1 MTVDFPLHRFEEFGK
16 LNDAELRAL
25 HALGNE
31 PRHYRRHAKI
41 RTEDVV
47 STGFYVLVEGW
58 VAASHMVAS
67 GGRQILKVHLPGDAV
82 GTPSMSTAR
91 TVEELTA
98 LTQATMIEVPFARFG
113 QLFEDHP
120 RVAARFMLSI
130 QWERVALMDRLAS
143 IGRTSAPAQLA
154 AFLLDLM
161 ERLTLLGLVEN
172 DGFVM
177 RLTQEQIGDAL
188 GLTAVHVNRT
198 LRVIEDE
205 GLIARE
211 ERRITL
217 LDRPA
222 LERLAER
229 PKRVPLADPAWL
241 PPAR

>member
-1 MTVDFPLHRFEEFGK
+1 MTIDLPLHRFEEFGT
-16 LNDAELRAL
+16 LTDAELDAL
-25 HALGNE
+25 NALGNA
-31 PRHYRRHAKI
+31 PRRYKRHAKI

-47 STGFYVLVEGW
+47 PTSFYLLLDGW
-58 VAASHMVAS
+58 VAASHMVAN

-98 LTQATMIEVPFARFG
+98 LTDATVVEVPFARFG
-113 QLFEDHP
+113 QIFEDHP
-120 RVAARFMLSI
+120 RIAARFMLSI
-130 QWERVALMDRLAS
+130 QLERVALMDRLAS

-161 ERLTLLGLVEN
+161 ERLEPLGLVEK

-188 GLTAVHVNRT
+188 GLTAVHINRT

-205 GLIARE
+205 GLIARVD
-211 ERRITL
+211 RRVSL
-217 LDRPA
+217 VDRPA

-229 PKRVPLADPAWL
+229 PKRVPMLDPAWL